1 METHSHWCPSLLPF
15 SPLFSFSSSLPLSLP
30 LSFPPSPPLLPQQQY
45 FILLLLTDGTLSDMR
60 ETKLALIRASSL
72 PMSVIIVGVGG
83 ANFSAMR
90 ELDADEA
97 RWVAS
102 SGTSN
107 YPVNCQSSLVGSGQL
122 TQSTIGLSSSGRGFN

>member
-1 METHSHWCPSLLPF
+1 MRNLYGDSLPLPFLPSFPF
-15 SPLFSFSSSLPLSLP
+15 SPLFLFPSLPPSFPSSPILLSL
-30 LSFPPSPPLLPQQQY
+30 LSPHQQY

-97 RWVAS
+97 R
-102 SGTSN
+102 
-107 YPVNCQSSLVGSGQL
+107 
-122 TQSTIGLSSSGRGFN
+122 

>member
-1 METHSHWCPSLLPF
+1 MSLAWRIHIGILASLLPF
-15 SPLFSFSSSLPLSLP
+15 SPLFSIPFLFHSLSFLPPLSSLLSLFV
-30 LSFPPSPPLLPQQQY
+30 SQQQY

-90 ELDADEA
+90 ELDADDA
-97 RWVAS
+97 RWVAWN
-102 SGTSN
+102 GASN
-107 YPVNCQSSLVGSGQL
+107 SQFL
-122 TQSTIGLSSSGRGFN
+122 

>member
-1 METHSHWCPSLLPF
+1 MENSHWHPCLPPPF
-15 SPLFSFSSSLPLSLP
+15 LSSLFYSFPLSLP
-30 LSFPPSPPLLPQQQY
+30 LFFPSSSLLSLFVPQQQY

-90 ELDADEA
+90 ELDADDA
-97 RWVAS
+97 RWVAWN
-102 SGTSN
+102 GTSN
-107 YPVNCQSSLVGSGQL
+107 SVL
-122 TQSTIGLSSSGRGFN
+122 